1 MSIIRKIKDYY
12 KFSKNKLLF
21 TTPSHTQ
28 GEFIIPVMKKMLG
41 EKFFKCDFSEIEGFD
56 NLRQPETIIKDLM
69 FQISQIYGTKQSF
82 VLTNGSTSGIIASML
97 ALLKK
102 GDSVIVARNCHISI
116 YNGLVL
122 TGANPIWVMPEYN
135 PDWDIFTN
143 INPDKIE
150 NIFKTN
156 NKIKACI
163 ITSPTYEGS
172 YSDIETISKIC
183 KKYSA
188 KLIVDEAHGALLN
201 FFDTEIQP
209 AVKSGADISIHS
221 LHKTAGAPNPCSLL
235 HISQNSEI
243 NPDLI
248 QQGLNLINTTSPSYP
263 LMLAVEATVK
273 YLASKQG
280 KTKLKDLYKN
290 ISDLKKNSN
299 KKINYY
305 NSRYADESKILLKF
319 DNVDSMLAAEILN
332 KQFNIEEE
340 YTNRKSLLFI
350 TGIGTTKNK
359 LNKLKAAL
367 NKIAENKT
375 LTKTVNNLSENRFT
389 IPKACYTPS
398 DIHNMPDV
406 STIEIPIDFAL
417 DKIAAEPVAAYPPGI
432 PLVLPGEILC
442 NDVLNQIKQLC
453 EKDSIKILK

>member
-1 MSIIRKIKDYY
+1 M
-12 KFSKNKLLF
+12 
-21 TTPSHTQ
+21 
-28 GEFIIPVMKKMLG
+28 
-41 EKFFKCDFSEIEGFD
+41 
-56 NLRQPETIIKDLM
+56 
-69 FQISQIYGTKQSF
+69 
-82 VLTNGSTSGIIASML
+82 
-97 ALLKK
+97 
-102 GDSVIVARNCHISI
+102 
-116 YNGLVL
+116 
-122 TGANPIWVMPEYN
+122 
-135 PDWDIFTN
+135 
-143 INPDKIE
+143 
-150 NIFKTN
+150 
-156 NKIKACI
+156 
-163 ITSPTYEGS
+163 
-172 YSDIETISKIC
+172 
-183 KKYSA
+183 
-188 KLIVDEAHGALLN
+188 
-201 FFDTEIQP
+201 
-209 AVKSGADISIHS
+209 
-221 LHKTAGAPNPCSLL
+221 HKTAGAPNPCALL

-248 QQGLNLINTTSPSYP
+248 QQSLNLINTTSPSYP

-305 NSRYADESKILLKF
+305 NSRYADEGKILLKF

-432 PLVLPGEILC
+432 PLVLPGEILS